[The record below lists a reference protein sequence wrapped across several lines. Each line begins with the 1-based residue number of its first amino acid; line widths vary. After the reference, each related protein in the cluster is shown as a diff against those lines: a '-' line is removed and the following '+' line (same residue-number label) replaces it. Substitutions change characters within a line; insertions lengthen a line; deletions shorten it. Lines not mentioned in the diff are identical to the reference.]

1 MTASFGE
8 KNKRCQPGLV
18 AWHADFSS
26 ASKKAHETQKLLF
39 VFHLLGRLDDRMC
52 CSNARLAR
60 VMLFSNEVV
69 SDYINT
75 NFEPVWQSL
84 RAAPVVSIDFGNGYV
99 LKRPMPGNVVTY
111 VCAPD
116 GQVMDIL
123 PGMYAP
129 DGYLAQLKWFQ
140 SLHWIAALPVEKRQP
155 ALFDYHADAVKR
167 ILARP
172 ALQPAQT
179 HVKIHTPYGGGSTTI
194 VAQGPKKDQAAP
206 TKPDL
211 PEVPPGVE
219 QLTLDQAT
227 QFQALVQDTR
237 QNEPLLRTAIHE
249 KLAKSRPVN
258 PDGIV
263 KWLFREVLNTDLDDP
278 YLGIGSES
286 V

>member
-1 MTASFGE
+1 MEPANSE
-8 KNKRCQPGLV
+8 KNNRCQPGLV
-18 AWHADFSS
+18 KWHADTQIASS
-26 ASKKAHETQKLLF
+26 TAQESQKLILLF
-39 VFHLLGRLDDRMC
+39 HMLGRLDEQMC
-52 CSNARLAR
+52 CANARLAR
-60 VMLFSNEVV
+60 IMLFSNETIA
-69 SDYINT
+69 DYINT

-84 RAAPVVSIDFGNGYV
+84 RAAPVVSIDFGKGYV
-99 LKRPMPGNVVTY
+99 LRRAMPGNIVTY

-167 ILARP
+167 ILMRP
-172 ALQPAQT
+172 AFDTAQT
-179 HVKIHTPYGGGSTTI
+179 HVKIHTPYGGGGTTI
-194 VAQGPKKDQAAP
+194 LAQGPKKEQAP

-219 QLTLDQAT
+219 GLTLDQAT
-227 QFQALVQDTR
+227 QFQALVEDTKH
-237 QNEPLLRTAIHE
+237 NEPARRTAIHE
-249 KLAKSRPVN
+249 KLAKSRSVN
-258 PDGIV
+258 ADGIV
-263 KWLFREVLNTDLDDP
+263 KWLYREVLNTDLDDP
-278 YLGIGSES
+278 YLGIGSDS